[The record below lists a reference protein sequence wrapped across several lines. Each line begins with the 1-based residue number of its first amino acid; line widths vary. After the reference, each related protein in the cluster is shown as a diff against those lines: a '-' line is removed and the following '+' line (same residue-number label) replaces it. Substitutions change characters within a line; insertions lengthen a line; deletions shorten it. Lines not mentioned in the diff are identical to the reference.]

1 MELLTQTL
9 DALEIGAGR
18 PHANLTMFPLL
29 GGRAGDPDYHT
40 LDEVLAAGTAR
51 VTEISDSGSVP
62 ELRFRN
68 AGDWAVLLLDGE
80 ELVGAKQNR
89 VLNLTIL
96 APAGKEIRIP
106 VSCVEAG
113 RWSHVSAEFAA
124 APRAQYAAGRAK
136 KAAAVN
142 ASLRE
147 TGQRRS
153 DQGEVW
159 ADISAKARRLAA
171 ASDTEAMAAIYEGH
185 AANVDAFVEALP
197 AVERQAGALFAING
211 ELVCLDLFDHPA
223 TLRKL
228 LPKLVRSYA
237 LDAIDAGIPSRGGGP
252 AGVTAAVN
260 PKALIEEVRRADPQ
274 AFPAVGE
281 GEDLRLT
288 GKGLTGGALIAR
300 GRVVHLS
307 AFRVEVSEQADHATI
322 RSRISRPSVRRA
334 R

>member
-9 DALEIGAGR
+9 SGLKTGPARA
-18 PHANLTMFPLL
+18 HANLTMFPLL
-29 GGRAGDPDYHT
+29 GGRGGDPDYHT
-40 LDEVLAAGTAR
+40 LDEALAAGTAQ
-51 VTEISDSGSVP
+51 VTEVSDSGSVP
-62 ELRFRN
+62 DLRFRN

-96 APAGKEIRIP
+96 APAGKEILIP

-113 RWSHVSAEFAA
+113 RWSHVSAQFSS
-124 APRAQYAAGRAK
+124 APRAHYAEGRAK
-136 KAAAVN
+136 KAAAVS
-142 ASLRE
+142 ASMRS
-147 TGQRRS
+147 TGERHS

-159 ADISAKARRLAA
+159 ADISDKARRMAA
-171 ASDTEAMAAIYEGH
+171 VSETQAMAAMYESH
-185 AANVDAFVEALP
+185 SANVDSFVEALP
-197 AVERQAGALFAING
+197 AVEGQAGALFAING
-211 ELVCLDLFDHPA
+211 ELAGMDLFDHQA

-237 LDAIDAGIPSRGGGP
+237 LDAIDAGIMARAGGYTG
-252 AGVTAAVN
+252 AATPVS
-260 PKALIEEVRRADPQ
+260 PEALIEAVRCADAQ
-274 AFPAVGE
+274 AFLAVGE

-288 GKGLTGGALIAR
+288 GQGLTGGALIAR

-307 AFRVEVSEQADHATI
+307 AFRLQEGGGHRPVAG
-322 RSRISRPSVRRA
+322 SRISRPSVRRA

>member
-1 MELLTQTL
+1 MELLTRTL
-9 DALEIGAGR
+9 GALEIGTAR
-18 PHANLTMFPLL
+18 EHANLTMFPLL
-29 GGRAGDPDYHT
+29 GGRPADPDYHT
-40 LDEVLAAGTAR
+40 LDEALAAGTAR
-51 VTEISDSGSVP
+51 VTEVSDSGSVP
-62 ELRFRN
+62 ELRFQN
-68 AGDWAVLLLDGE
+68 SGGWAVLLLDGE

-96 APAGKEIRIP
+96 APAGKEIQIP

-124 APRAQYAAGRAK
+124 APRAHYAAGRAK

-142 ASLRE
+142 ASMRA
-147 TGQRRS
+147 TGERRS

-159 ADISAKARRLAA
+159 ADISAKARRMAA
-171 ASDTEAMAAIYEGH
+171 VSDTEAMAAMYEGH
-185 AANVDAFVEALP
+185 AANVDSFVEALRP
-197 AVERQAGALFAING
+197 VEHQAGAVFAING
-211 ELVCLDLFDHPA
+211 ELVGLDLFDYPA

-237 LDAIDAGIPSRGGGP
+237 LDAIDA
-252 AGVTAAVN
+252 
-260 PKALIEEVRRADPQ
+260 ADPVRAGGHASASPEALMKAVLGAEAE

-288 GKGLTGGALIAR
+288 GKDLTGGALVAR

-307 AFRVEVSEQADHATI
+307 AFLLHNAERAHGLAA
-322 RSRISRPSVRRA
+322 RSRMSRPSARRA